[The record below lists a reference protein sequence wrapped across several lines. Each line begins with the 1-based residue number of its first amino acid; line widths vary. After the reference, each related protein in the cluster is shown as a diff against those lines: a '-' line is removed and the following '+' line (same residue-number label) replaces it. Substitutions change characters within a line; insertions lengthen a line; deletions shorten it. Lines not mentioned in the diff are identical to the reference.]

1 MEEPQELTKYQQQA
15 KLAELIA
22 SLERINEEL
31 KKLKM
36 ASTLQLLMP
45 GKWYRVAMLVGIA
58 QDACWVAEQITTDIR
73 IALVAS
79 SDYPF

>member
-1 MEEPQELTKYQQQA
+1 MEEPQELTQYQQQA

-31 KKLKM
+31 KTLKM

-45 GKWYRVAMLVGIA
+45 AKWYRVATL
-58 QDACWVAEQITTDIR
+58 C
-73 IALVAS
+73 
-79 SDYPF
+79 